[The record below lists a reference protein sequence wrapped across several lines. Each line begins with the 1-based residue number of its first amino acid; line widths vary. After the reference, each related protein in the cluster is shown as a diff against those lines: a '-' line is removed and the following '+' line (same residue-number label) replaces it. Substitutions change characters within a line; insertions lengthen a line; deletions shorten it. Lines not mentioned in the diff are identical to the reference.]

1 MTTYTFEQV
10 RYPATK
16 NLPCPICGRKR
27 RLSKT
32 FTMTINPWNVD
43 PVSGEPRSRMQ
54 IGIALKAEASEWLVV
69 PEAHPNCSTPKETP
83 DAD

>member
-16 NLPCPICGRKR
+16 NLPCPGCGKKLR
-27 RLSKT
+27 RSTT
-32 FTMTINPWNVD
+32 FTMTINPFNVD

-54 IGIALKAEASEWLVV
+54 IVAALREKASGWLIAPVWCSGCLPVEEAI
-69 PEAHPNCSTPKETP
+69 
-83 DAD
+83 